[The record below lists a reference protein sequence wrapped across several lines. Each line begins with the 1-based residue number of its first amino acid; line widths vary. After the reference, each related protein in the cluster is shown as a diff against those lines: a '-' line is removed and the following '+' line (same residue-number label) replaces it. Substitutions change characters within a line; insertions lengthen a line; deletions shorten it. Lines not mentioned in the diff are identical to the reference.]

1 MSRVT
6 IIYKGKTMRCAP
18 DTARAYIAQGAEL
31 DKSDRRGVESYE
43 YHVQTMRPTVAA
55 HLRTR
60 RMKSDLCEPQA
71 PFGCCSGV

>member
-31 DKSDRRGVESYE
+31 DQNDRRGVESYE
-43 YHVQTMRPTVAA
+43 YHVQRRTTPTKPKTSKPKA
-55 HLRTR
+55 T
-60 RMKSDLCEPQA
+60 KPKTPPKE
-71 PFGCCSGV
+71 